1 MLSFICIAVSTHLLP
16 LVVLVKQNRKITR
29 LALSEI
35 TETAFCVSCVEGA
48 VLFTGLSVIKQ
59 AAHSSVNITSQAA

>member
-1 MLSFICIAVSTHLLP
+1 MPCSKMCRHDFFLSIFQKCLVLFLWHSWAMLSFIYIAVSTHLLP

-35 TETAFCVSCVEGA
+35 TETAF
-48 VLFTGLSVIKQ
+48 
-59 AAHSSVNITSQAA
+59 